1 MESCP
6 TLLSSPSSMSASVLD
21 CRCAEQEMSSAAID
35 SDVEET
41 SVPPHTPL
49 LVVQDGE
56 DGELK

>member
-1 MESCP
+1 
-6 TLLSSPSSMSASVLD
+6 MSASVLD

-41 SVPPHTPL
+41 SAPPHTPL
-49 LVVQDGE
+49 LVVQDEE